1 MTAFNY
7 PATAATAT
15 RLLKRFGADAT
26 VKRVSGSAYDP
37 DTGTTIPTYADT
49 PSTAAVFDY
58 AQKYIDGTLIL
69 QGDKQAYCAPAVA
82 PVQGDQFD
90 WPVNVPDVTP
100 VTYTV
105 IAVKPVSPAGVP
117 VLFEAQI
124 RGQ

>member
-15 RLLKRFGADAT
+15 RLLKRFGAACT
-26 VKRVSGSAYDP
+26 IKRVSGTAYDP
-37 DTGTTIPTYADT
+37 STGTMAPTYTSLAT
-49 PSTAAVFDY
+49 TSVVFDY
-58 AQKYIDGTLIL
+58 AQKYVDGTLIL

-90 WPVNVPDVTP
+90 WKG

-117 VLFEAQI
+117 VLFEAQL

>member
-1 MTAFNY
+1 MTTFNY
-7 PATAATAT
+7 PATAATAN
-15 RLLKRFGADAT
+15 RLLQRFGAAAT
-26 VKRVSGSAYDP
+26 VKHPTGTAYDP
-37 DTGTTIPTYADT
+37 DTGTTVPTYAST
-49 PSTAAVFDY
+49 ATTAAVFDY

-90 WPVNVPDVTP
+90 WQG

-117 VLFEAQI
+117 VLFEAQL

>member
-1 MTAFNY
+1 MTTFNY

-15 RLLKRFGADAT
+15 KLLQRFGAACT
-26 VKRVSGSAYDP
+26 INRSMEGAYDP
-37 DTGTTIPTYADT
+37 ATGETIPTFDVLPT
-49 PSTAAVFDY
+49 IAAVFAY

-90 WPVNVPDVTP
+90 WQG

-105 IAVKPVSPAGVP
+105 IAVKPTSPAGVP

>member
-1 MTAFNY
+1 MTTFNY

-37 DTGTTIPTYADT
+37 DTGTMTPTYT
-49 PSTAAVFDY
+49 SLPTTAAVFDF

-90 WPVNVPDVTP
+90 WHG

>member
-1 MTAFNY
+1 MTTFNY

-15 RLLKRFGADAT
+15 RLLQRFGAAAT
-26 VKRVSGSAYDP
+26 VKHPTGSAYDP
-37 DTGTTIPTYADT
+37 DTGTTVPTYAST
-49 PSTAAVFDY
+49 ATTAAVFDY

-90 WPVNVPDVTP
+90 WPVNVPGVTT

-117 VLFEAQI
+117 VLFEAQL

>member
-37 DTGTTIPTYADT
+37 DTGTMTPTYT
-49 PSTAAVFDY
+49 SLPTTAAVFDFD
-58 AQKYIDGTLIL
+58 QKYIDGTLIL
-69 QGDKQAYCAPAVA
+69 QGDKQAYCAPGVAV
-82 PVQGDQFD
+82 VQGDQFD
-90 WPVNVPDVTP
+90 WPVNVPDVPT

-117 VLFEAQI
+117 VLFEAQL

>member
-1 MTAFNY
+1 MTTFAY

-15 RLLKRFGADAT
+15 RLLKRFGADCT
-26 VKRVSGSAYDP
+26 IKRVTGSEYDTATATMVPTYDP
-37 DTGTTIPTYADT
+37 L

-69 QGDKQAYCAPAVA
+69 QGDKQAYCAPDVA

-90 WPVNVPDVTP
+90 WQG

-117 VLFEAQI
+117 VLFEAQL